1 MKEIRMG
8 AILSYLSIVCTFIV
22 AIVFTPIMIRILGQ
36 EEYGLYTL
44 ITVFV
49 GYLTILDFGLGNAI
63 IRYISNNR
71 VVGDK
76 EMEARLNGF
85 FLRLFSIIGVFTLA
99 IGCFVYFQ
107 VETIFG
113 QSLSSLQIEKAK
125 VMVMVMTV
133 SFTLQF
139 PLSVFSSILQAYE
152 KFILIKL
159 TSFIKVIVQPIL
171 MLFFLLQDADAVG
184 MVYIVASLNVCV
196 LIINSIICLKT
207 LKVRFIFSGYNP
219 GLIKEIFVYSF
230 FLFVT
235 VIVDKIYWQT
245 DQVLLGIMKGT
256 EDVAIYAI
264 AIQFIMIFM
273 ALALAISDLYLPKIS
288 MLVTQTDGLMEINRL
303 FVNVGAIQLMILGY
317 VLSGFFLF
325 GKTFIS
331 LWIGDEYLIVYPIV
345 LIIMLPFSVDL
356 IQNIGLSVLKAKN
369 MFKFRTVL
377 LITLASTNIILSIP
391 AIYFFGGIGTAIIT
405 AVSLF
410 IGNVC
415 IMNVYYAKK
424 IQLTIKKFWI
434 RISKIFVAIV
444 IASLLMK
451 GILIVFPLPNTWYIL
466 GLYIALYSM
475 IFGISLFTFGI
486 TASDR
491 KYLIGKVKMLSLA
504 GGVKFWGQKS
514 S

>member
-8 AILSYLSIVCTFIV
+8 AILSYLSIFCTFIV

-44 ITVFV
+44 MTVFV

-71 VVGDK
+71 VAGDK

-99 IGCFVYFQ
+99 IGCVMYFQ

-125 VMVMVMTV
+125 VMVMAMIV
-133 SFTLQF
+133 SFALQF
-139 PLSVFSSILQAYE
+139 PLSVFSSILKAYE
-152 KFILIKL
+152 KFILINL
-159 TSFIKVIVQPIL
+159 TSFIKVIVQPLL
-171 MLFFLLQDADAVG
+171 MLFFLLQGADALV
-184 MVYIVASLNVCV
+184 MIFIVASLNVCV
-196 LIINSIICLKT
+196 LIINSVICMKT
-207 LKVRFIFSGYNP
+207 LKVRFIFSGYNS
-219 GLIKEIFVYSF
+219 GLMKEIFVYSF

-245 DQVLLGIMKGT
+245 DQVLLGIIKGT
-256 EDVAIYAI
+256 EDVAVYGI

-288 MLVTQTDGLMEINRL
+288 MLVTQANGLIEINRL

-377 LITLASTNIILSIP
+377 LIILASINIILSIP
-391 AIYFFGGIGTAIIT
+391 AIYFYGVIGTAIIT
-405 AVSLF
+405 ALSLF

-415 IMNVYYAKK
+415 IINVYYAKK
-424 IQLTIKKFWI
+424 IHLDIKRFWL
-434 RISKIFVAIV
+434 RISKLFIAIV

-451 GILIVFPLPNTWYIL
+451 GIIIVFPLTNTWYIL
-466 GLYIALYSM
+466 GLYIALYSI

-486 TASDR
+486 PTSDR
-491 KYLIGKVKMLSLA
+491 KYLIRKVKMLSLA
-504 GGVKFWGQKS
+504 GGMKFWGQKS

>member
-8 AILSYLSIVCTFIV
+8 AILSYLSIFCTFIV

-44 ITVFV
+44 MTVFV

-71 VVGDK
+71 VTGDK

-99 IGCFVYFQ
+99 IGCVMYFQ

-125 VMVMVMTV
+125 VMVMVMIV
-133 SFTLQF
+133 SFALQF
-139 PLSVFSSILQAYE
+139 PLSVFSSILKAYE
-152 KFILIKL
+152 KFILINL
-159 TSFIKVIVQPIL
+159 SSCIKVIVQPLL
-171 MLFFLLQDADAVG
+171 MLFFLLQGADALV
-184 MVYIVASLNVCV
+184 MIFIVASLNVCV
-196 LIINSIICLKT
+196 LIINAVICMKT
-207 LKVRFIFSGYNP
+207 LKVRFIFSGYHS

-256 EDVAIYAI
+256 EDVAVYGI

-288 MLVTQTDGLMEINRL
+288 MLVTQANGLIEINRL

-317 VLSGFFLF
+317 VLSGFF
-325 GKTFIS
+325 FI
-331 LWIGDEYLIVYPIV
+331 W
-345 LIIMLPFSVDL
+345 
-356 IQNIGLSVLKAKN
+356 
-369 MFKFRTVL
+369 
-377 LITLASTNIILSIP
+377 
-391 AIYFFGGIGTAIIT
+391 
-405 AVSLF
+405 
-410 IGNVC
+410 
-415 IMNVYYAKK
+415 
-424 IQLTIKKFWI
+424 
-434 RISKIFVAIV
+434 
-444 IASLLMK
+444 
-451 GILIVFPLPNTWYIL
+451 
-466 GLYIALYSM
+466 
-475 IFGISLFTFGI
+475 
-486 TASDR
+486 
-491 KYLIGKVKMLSLA
+491 
-504 GGVKFWGQKS
+504 
-514 S
+514 